1 MASIR
6 ENNNQIN
13 STRTTLLLLANNE
26 LTFIKKNNKTK
37 INSKKISEAE
47 NYYNS
52 GNNYIVKL
60 KEENFIS
67 NSMTRDI
74 IQNKN
79 IKNNFS
85 FKSPDHQNNNFIR
98 KMRMSNKKNPI
109 IDIRES
115 NVDVFDNSVINK
127 FEFEMKMFG
136 KKSDISSK
144 KNKYF
149 MLKTLN
155 IKNDEMPLVSKLIF
169 IKIFI
174 IFLTVLF

>member
-1 MASIR
+1 MASFR
-6 ENNNQIN
+6 EKNNQIN

-26 LTFIKKNNKTK
+26 LAHIKKNNNTK

-52 GNNYIVKL
+52 GNNYIIKL

-79 IKNNFS
+79 IKKNFS

-98 KMRMSNKKNPI
+98 KMSISNKNNPKI
-109 IDIRES
+109 TIRES
-115 NVDVFDNSVINK
+115 TVDVFDDCEKNK
-127 FEFEMKMFG
+127 FELRMKLFEN
-136 KKSDISSK
+136 KSDISSK

-149 MLKTLN
+149 KLKTLKIN
-155 IKNDEMPLVSKLIF
+155 SEKNPLDSKIYLLKDFIF
-169 IKIFI
+169 
-174 IFLTVLF
+174 FLQFYF